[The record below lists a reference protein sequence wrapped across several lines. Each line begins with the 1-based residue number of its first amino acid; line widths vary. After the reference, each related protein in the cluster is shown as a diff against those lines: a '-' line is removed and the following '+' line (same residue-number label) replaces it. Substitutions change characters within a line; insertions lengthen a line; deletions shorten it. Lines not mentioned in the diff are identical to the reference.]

1 MQHVSLESFS
11 YVGMDAV
18 EENEEQTPVGIE
30 SAEGGIL
37 LDAMDGLADAYPY
50 LFKEE
55 GWIHFFGS
63 MAYFYAVDVNQ
74 GKVIVCTSFVEKDV
88 A

>member
-1 MQHVSLESFS
+1 MQHVSLESFP

-30 SAEGGIL
+30 SAQGGIL

-55 GWIHFFGS
+55 G
-63 MAYFYAVDVNQ
+63 
-74 GKVIVCTSFVEKDV
+74 
-88 A
+88 